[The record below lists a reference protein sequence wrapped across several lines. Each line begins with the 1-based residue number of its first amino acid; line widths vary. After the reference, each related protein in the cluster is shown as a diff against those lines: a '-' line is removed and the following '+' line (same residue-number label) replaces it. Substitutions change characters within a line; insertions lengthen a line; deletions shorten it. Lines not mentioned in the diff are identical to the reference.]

1 MCLSATPTVLESDSI
16 MYTSQLYLFSFMKK
30 QVSKLVVELC
40 PSVMLFLVSNKH
52 LKLLGC
58 MINTF
63 NVVHFDNDTCFAMQ
77 IRGGS
82 YESCF

>member
-40 PSVMLFLVSNKH
+40 PSVMLFLVSDKH

-63 NVVHFDNDTCFAMQ
+63 NVVHFDTCFAMQ

>member
-40 PSVMLFLVSNKH
+40 PSVMLFLVSDKH
-52 LKLLGC
+52 L
-58 MINTF
+58 N
-63 NVVHFDNDTCFAMQ
+63 
-77 IRGGS
+77 
-82 YESCF
+82 Y